1 MLYISILFFLLF
13 PLLLLYHIVT
23 APPIAS
29 PELSLVIGAFLDPVD
44 GIFKEPNPMLELGSL
59 LPDHLV
65 RRVLFQLLVADV

>member
-1 MLYISILFFLLF
+1 MLQTSLLFFVLF
-13 PLLLLYHIVT
+13 LFMLLLYNIVT
-23 APPIAS
+23 TQPIAS

-65 RRVLFQLLVADV
+65 